1 MNRRI
6 SLFIALIVALLPV
19 ATAGA
24 IPNMSEYSSDPVFIS
39 QSVPPNIMIILDNS
53 GSMDYNA
60 YGSWP
65 GEGRT
70 VNDKPY
76 EGKPYNMARTYTIL
90 SNADDMEERYTDG
103 GVWDGSDDMDLG
115 EFITA
120 MRFQDIDI
128 PQGATI
134 SYASIGFIAKENG
147 TGTSDLIVDAEL
159 IEDAPALQAVT
170 NNITGR
176 SGTLATVAWSP
187 TDWDSGDPYST
198 DDLTSIVTELVNQPG
213 WQSGNAMLF
222 RIYGTGMATTGIRRA
237 WNRDRGIS
245 TAPVLRITVDDTG
258 AQKYYGYFNPDY
270 FYIYDTGARVFRYA
284 YKKIKYNESAGS
296 WDVETLGGGSSTL
309 TNAQIATGSASTGLW
324 DGNWLNWLSMR
335 RIDILRKVLFGGDTK
350 NNRDGSGY
358 QILYG
363 EEDGSDWY
371 RTFEDS
377 VSAISPYAGVQQ
389 YWVNNGYIRVAGSYF
404 YIRVEKDI
412 AREPADFHNYD
423 NGDNLAGVVQRI
435 WDMAQWGNIWFRLG
449 TGWGNNGGFLDNAIG
464 ADQVDFIR
472 DLEARD
478 PSTWTPLAETF
489 YTAMQYFRQELPQ
502 SGYNALL
509 DNVKGDANDPFYRNG
524 GSVPCAKS
532 YVILLTDGASTMDS
546 EIPGEFKD
554 YDGDGDRT
562 GCVENSVNSCDYPSY
577 GTDFLDDLALYA
589 HTNDLRPE
597 AEMGD
602 MQTITL
608 YTIYAFGNDPNA
620 RQLLQDAAKNGGF
633 KDRGGNYKIDE
644 TLEWDEDG
652 DGIPDTY
659 YEASDGY
666 SLEAELLAA
675 FGDIGKDA
683 ASGTSASVLATNSEG
698 EGHVIQAYFRSSVP
712 SEDDLEEVRWVGYLQ
727 SLWIDGEGNLRE
739 DSNKNAQLDD
749 SDLKVTFEVGEY
761 GNTYV
766 KRGDPAETINL
777 DELRP
782 IFESAELLMER
793 DLTAKSRR
801 IFTFL
806 DDDQDGLADEA
817 TVDMFDTAGEVV
829 TFDTSMAGTIKP
841 YLGVYD
847 DATYGTGGLE
857 LGATHD
863 ERVENLI
870 TWVRGTDV
878 TGLRNRTID
887 GQTWRLGD
895 IINSTPVT
903 VAQPVEDYHI
913 AYSDGTYREY
923 WQNFNDRETMIYVGS
938 NDGMLHA
945 FTSWI
950 YDKENTRYT
959 SDGLT
964 DMLDNEKIGDEIWA
978 FIPQAV
984 LPHLKW
990 PAHANYTHTFLAD
1003 GRPRVFDAKI
1013 LPANTHYNNS
1023 DGGDSWGTFLVMGLN
1038 MGALEID
1045 TTEDWD
1051 GDPATLED
1059 RTFYPTYFCIDITEP
1074 RKPRLMW
1081 EQTYPDL
1088 ASSRSRPAPL
1098 KVGDNWYLVFGS
1110 GPTDYDGTSDQ
1121 PAYLYIADLKT
1132 GQMVQRF
1139 GPEGTNAFFND
1150 PATFDKG
1157 YNYNVDTIYATY
1169 SNQDGSLWN
1178 GGLYKVGIPC
1188 SNCEWDSSYNPASDF
1203 GYDNNPAHWSFHQIF
1218 EIDRPITAAVGIS
1231 TEYVPELALDNVWI
1245 YFGTGR
1251 YITNDDVL
1259 DTNQQY
1265 LFGVKDPFF
1274 NVAGS
1279 VAYDYANTKLVTLG
1293 DLFAAD
1299 EITVTDQGHVLRG
1312 GTVVYGG
1319 DFWAMET
1326 DIQKNYDGWYRRLET
1341 NGTDASERI
1350 VSKPTVLGGM
1360 VLTPAFTPDANICS
1374 FGGITNLYGLYYAT
1388 GTGYIKQIFNID
1400 TPDTVTVDGNPENVI
1415 EVKMPGSLVGT
1426 PPPGAGMHAGQ
1437 EVGAKAFLQQ
1447 SSGQMAVVEVVP
1459 PFYFQSALIDWWE

>member
-6 SLFIALIVALLPV
+6 SLFLALIVALLPLG
-19 ATAGA
+19 TAGA
-24 IPNMSEYSSDPVFIS
+24 IPNMSEYSSDPVFIT

-53 GSMDYNA
+53 GSMNFNA

-65 GEGRT
+65 GSGNT
-70 VNDKPY
+70 VNDEPY
-76 EGKPYNMARTYTIL
+76 EGAPYNRARTYTIVA
-90 SNADDMEERYTDG
+90 NADDMEERYTDG
-103 GVWDGSDDMDLG
+103 GVYDSSDDLDFG
-115 EFITA
+115 EFVAA
-120 MRFQDIDI
+120 MRFQNVDI

-134 SYASIGFIAKENG
+134 SYASIGFIAKENC
-147 TGTSDLIVDAEL
+147 TGTSNLIIDAEL
-159 IEDAPALQAVT
+159 SEDAPPISPTT
-170 NNITGR
+170 NDITGR
-176 SGTLATVAWSP
+176 TGTTTVPWNP
-187 TDWDSGDPYST
+187 IDWDGGDPYST
-198 DDLTSIVTELVNQPG
+198 DDLSTIVSELVNQPG
-213 WQSGNAMLF
+213 WQPGNAMLF
-222 RIYGTGMATTGIRRA
+222 RVYGSGMTTTGIRRA
-237 WNRDRGIS
+237 WNRNRGIT
-245 TAPVLRITVDDTG
+245 TAPVLRITVDDPG
-258 AQKYYGYFNPDY
+258 DNRYYGYFSPDY
-270 FYIYDTGARVFRYA
+270 FYKYNSSSNVFEYA
-284 YKKIKYNESAGS
+284 YKKVKYNEASGS
-296 WDVETLGGGSSTL
+296 WDVETLGGGSATL
-309 TNAQIATGSASTGLW
+309 TNSQIATGSSSTGLW
-324 DGNWLNWLSMR
+324 DGNWLNWLCMR
-335 RIDILRKVLFGGDTK
+335 RIDVLRKVLFGGDTQ
-350 NNRDGSGY
+350 NGRDGSGH

-363 EEDGSDWY
+363 EGDDNRYWY
-371 RTFEDS
+371 KNFDD
-377 VSAISPYAGVQQ
+377 AISAVSPYTGNLSYRVR
-389 YWVNNGYIRVAGSYF
+389 NEYITVGGRYF
-404 YIRVEKDI
+404 TIRVEKDI

-435 WDMAQWGNIWFRLG
+435 WDMAQWGNIWFRSG

-464 ADQVDFIR
+464 ADQVDFVR
-472 DLEARD
+472 DLEARNPD
-478 PSTWTPLAETF
+478 TWTPLAETF

-524 GSVPCAKS
+524 GTVPCAKS

-562 GCVENSVNSCDYPSY
+562 GCVENSVNNCDYPSY
-577 GTDFLDDLALYA
+577 GTDFLDDVALYA

-597 AEMGD
+597 AAMGD

-633 KDRGGNYKIDE
+633 KDLHDNYKIDE
-644 TLEWDEDG
+644 TREWDEDG

-675 FGDIGKDA
+675 FGDIGKEA

-698 EGHVIQAYFRSSVP
+698 EGHVVQAYFRSAVP

-727 SLWIDGEGNLRE
+727 SLWVDNEGNLRE
-739 DSNKNAQLDD
+739 DTAPYAQLDD
-749 SDLKVTFEVGEY
+749 SDPKVVFGVGEY
-761 GNTYV
+761 GNTYFQREGSEE
-766 KRGDPAETINL
+766 KFNL
-777 DELRP
+777 DQLEP
-782 IFESAELLMER
+782 IFESAELLMQR
-793 DLTAKSRR
+793 DLLTYPRK

-817 TVDMFDTAGEVV
+817 TIDMLDTAGEVV
-829 TFDTSMAGTIKP
+829 TFDTSIAGRIKP

-847 DATYGTGGLE
+847 NATYGTGGLE
-857 LGATHD
+857 LGAIHD
-863 ERVENLI
+863 ERVENII

-878 TGLRNRTID
+878 PGLRNRTID

-903 VAQPVEDYHI
+903 VAQPIEDYHI

-923 WQNFNDRETMIYVGS
+923 WQNFKERETMIYVGS

-945 FTSWI
+945 FTSWN
-950 YDKENTRYT
+950 YDKENTRYVRPT
-959 SDGLT
+959 GAPA
-964 DMLDNEKIGDEIWA
+964 NERIGDEVWA

-990 PAHANYTHTFLAD
+990 PAHANYTHTYLVD

-1013 LPANTHYNNS
+1013 LPAGTHYTNS

-1051 GDPATLED
+1051 GDPATLEN
-1059 RTFYPTYFCIDITEP
+1059 RNFYPTYFCIDITEP
-1074 RKPRLMW
+1074 RNPRLMW

-1088 ASSRSRPAPL
+1088 ASSRTRPAPL

-1132 GQMVQRF
+1132 GQMLQRF

-1169 SNQDGSLWN
+1169 SNQTGSLWN
-1178 GGLYKVGIPC
+1178 GGLYKVAIPC
-1188 SNCEWDSSYNPASDF
+1188 SNCEWEEDYDPASDF
-1203 GYDNNPAHWSFHQIF
+1203 GYDENPANWYFNQIF
-1218 EIDRPITAAVGIS
+1218 DIDRPITAAVGIS
-1231 TEYVPELALDNVWI
+1231 TEYVPELSLDNVWV

-1259 DTNQQY
+1259 DADQQY

-1274 NVAGS
+1274 NANSGVEH
-1279 VAYDYANTKLVTLG
+1279 DYVNTKLMIL
-1293 DLFAAD
+1293 DNLFAAD
-1299 EITVTDQGHVLRG
+1299 EITVTEMGHVLRG
-1312 GTVVYGG
+1312 GSIAYG
-1319 DFWAMET
+1319 DFWAMEEEV
-1326 DIQKNYDGWYRRLET
+1326 QKNFDGWYRRLET

-1350 VSKPTVLGGM
+1350 VSKPTILGGM
-1360 VLTPAFTPDANICS
+1360 VLVPAFTPDSNICS

-1388 GTGYIKQIFNID
+1388 GTGYIKQIFNVD